1 MTRYYLPP
9 VLLTALILFAANDHL
24 SSEHTGGFLATFF
37 GNGVALEIANYLI
50 RKLSHLTE
58 YGILCA
64 LAFRAIRTNRKGWR
78 LGWAAGAVLYVIV
91 VASADEYL
99 QSRTRQRIGTPV
111 DIVVDACG
119 ATLAQFIIRRR
130 ALHLGI

>member
-9 VLLTALILFAANDHL
+9 ILLTALILFAANDHL
-24 SSEHTGGFLATFF
+24 SSEQTGGFLASFF
-37 GNGVALEIANYLI
+37 GSGVAIDIANYLL
-50 RKLSHLTE
+50 RKLAHLTE

-78 LGWAAGAVLYVIV
+78 LGWAAGAVLYVIM

-99 QSRTRQRIGTPV
+99 QSRTLLRTGTPV
-111 DIVVDACG
+111 DVVVDVCG
-119 ATLAQFIIRRR
+119 ATVAQLIIRRR
-130 ALHLGI
+130 ALHLAA

>member
-9 VLLTALILFAANDHL
+9 ILLTALILIAANDHL
-24 SSEHTGGFLATFF
+24 SAEETGGFLAALF
-37 GNGVALEIANYLI
+37 GNGVALEIANYLL
-50 RKLSHLTE
+50 RKLAHLTE
-58 YGILCA
+58 YGVLCA

-99 QSRTRQRIGTPV
+99 QSRTQLRTGTPV
-111 DIVVDACG
+111 DVVVDACG
-119 ATLAQFIIRRR
+119 ATLAQFVIRRR
-130 ALHLGI
+130 ALHLAI

>member
-9 VLLTALILFAANDHL
+9 ILLTALILFAANDQL
-24 SSEHTGGFLATFF
+24 SSEHTGGFLASFF
-37 GNGVALEIANYLI
+37 GSGVAIDVANYVL
-50 RKLSHLTE
+50 RKLAHLTE

-78 LGWAAGAVLYVIV
+78 LAWAAGAVLYVIM

-99 QSRTRQRIGTPV
+99 QSRTLLRTGTPV
-111 DIVVDACG
+111 DVVVDACG

-130 ALHLGI
+130 ALHLAA